1 MRDAVKILEPH
12 MNNSDSSE
20 GSQDKKR
27 NTVVLA
33 TVKGDVHDIGKNI
46 TGIVLTCNGFKVH
59 DLGVMVDKET
69 ILDEAERVGADIIAV
84 SGLITPSLYQMEQI
98 CRAMKEKNMTT
109 PLFVGGATTSAL
121 HTAVKLAP
129 LYDHVFHGPDASAA
143 AVMAKKYIID
153 GDAFE
158 EERHAEQEKI
168 RKMASTPSKTATSE
182 TADTSRTIQKTDVA
196 CPSDMPLVE
205 IPLDEVIPYF
215 DWKMFYA
222 IWGVK
227 YGSAVPEAVELIQL
241 RRDAEDEIASGDFR
255 IMFSARFFE
264 AYSKDHRIIFK
275 VDGDR
280 AEFPMMRQ
288 ETGKGLSLCDFVNP
302 EDSDCRS
309 PFGLFAISVRK
320 KTKAHVHGCSCPACS
335 NYYEDM
341 IGRTVRMTVAEAAS
355 KWLDEKITPQVGC
368 KVIKPAAGYASCPD
382 HTLKG
387 DILEILKAKEGLGI
401 EVTESYAMTPES
413 SICGLV
419 FMHPEASYPEIRRI
433 SQEQYDRYSEARG
446 MSEETA
452 QRFIGHLLK

>member
-1 MRDAVKILEPH
+1 
-12 MNNSDSSE
+12 
-20 GSQDKKR
+20 
-27 NTVVLA
+27 
-33 TVKGDVHDIGKNI
+33 
-46 TGIVLTCNGFKVH
+46 
-59 DLGVMVDKET
+59 MVDKET

-205 IPLDEVIPYF
+205 IPLDEVMPYF

-227 YGSAVPEAVELIQL
+227 YGSAVPEAAELMQL
-241 RRDAEDEIASGDFR
+241 RRDAEEELRFGDYK
-255 IMFSARFFE
+255 IMLSAKFMQG
-264 AYSKDHRIIFK
+264 YSENDNICSE
-275 VDGDR
+275 DGSVCL
-280 AEFPMMRQ
+280 PMMRQ
-288 ETGKGLSLCDFVNP
+288 ETFKLLSLCDFVISK
-302 EDSDCRS
+302 DSGRTS
-309 PFGLFAISVRK
+309 PFGVFGICVK
-320 KTKAHVHGCSCPACS
+320 KRRPCV
-335 NYYEDM
+335 
-341 IGRTVRMTVAEAAS
+341 
-355 KWLDEKITPQVGC
+355 
-368 KVIKPAAGYASCPD
+368 
-382 HTLKG
+382 TL
-387 DILEILKAKEGLGI
+387 
-401 EVTESYAMTPES
+401 
-413 SICGLV
+413 
-419 FMHPEASYPEIRRI
+419 
-433 SQEQYDRYSEARG
+433 
-446 MSEETA
+446 TA
-452 QRFIGHLLK
+452 NRD